1 MESVIATREDVL
13 HFLSTQ
19 RSPFGYRYDS
29 GDGHGNGSGF
39 GSGFGDGNGSGFG
52 SGYDDGAGYSDC
64 YGDGAG
70 VGSGFGYGH
79 DDGYG
84 YPYPYEYGS
93 CHGSDNGGYVDGNG
107 DIKALNGNIVD
118 YVDAIPTIIT
128 QVHDN
133 IACGYIISSDLTLSP
148 CYIAK
153 VGNSFAHG
161 YTLREAVAYA
171 EEKEINNMPIKER
184 IKKFVETFGSLDS
197 EHTGKRF
204 YDWHHILTSSCSF
217 GRNSFCK
224 DHNINLDNMYTVRY
238 FLDITKNS
246 YGSNVI
252 KLIRKAYKILDE

>member
-13 HFLSTQ
+13 YFLSTQ
-19 RSPFGYRYDS
+19 RPPFDYRYDS
-29 GDGHGNGSGF
+29 GDGSGDGSGF
-39 GSGFGDGNGSGFG
+39 GNEYGSGFG

-79 DDGYG
+79 EDGYG
-84 YPYPYEYGS
+84 S
-93 CHGSDNGGYVDGNG
+93 CYGSDNCGYVDGDSNS
-107 DIKALNGNIVD
+107 DIISFNGNIVD
-118 YVDAIPTIIT
+118 YVDAIPTIIIK
-128 QVHDN
+128 VRDN
-133 IACGYIISSDLTLSP
+133 IACGYIINNDLTLSP

-161 YTLREAVAYA
+161 DTLREAVAYA
-171 EEKEINNMPIKER
+171 EEKEMNNMPINER

-197 EHTGKRF
+197 EHTGKKF

-246 YGSNVI
+246 YGSDVI